1 MRTGRLDGITK
12 IVIPYTDADKRTYV
26 MLTIEGKV
34 YASKLYAGIKDFV
47 QDNFKVTVDK
57 DWLAH
62 VPLIINSNDPEMQ
75 VTEEERNERI
85 EALINSLELKDE
97 DNDITNSDSQTEDAR
112 ETEIPMCGMSCEST
126 ECKC

>member
-12 IVIPYTDADKRTYV
+12 IVIPYTDAGKRTYV
-26 MLTIEGKV
+26 LLTIEGKI

-97 DNDITNSDSQTEDAR
+97 DKDITNSDSQTEDAG